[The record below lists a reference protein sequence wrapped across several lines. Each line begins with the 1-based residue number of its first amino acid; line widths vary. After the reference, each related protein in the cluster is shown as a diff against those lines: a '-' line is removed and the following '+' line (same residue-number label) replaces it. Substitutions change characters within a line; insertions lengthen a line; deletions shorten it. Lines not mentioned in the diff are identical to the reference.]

1 MTKLPIAKPPVNLR
15 QRRRADG
22 SVRIWWEPRADART
36 LGFETVELDERRLTW
51 SVREAERLNRELAA
65 ARKAGRRAAPSPG
78 GRSIAALTEKY
89 RVSAKFR
96 RLAAKTRDSYAKQF
110 ALICEKWGAYPAADF
125 TKPAMHEW
133 YEALL
138 AKSGP
143 ATASARLRHMS
154 ILMAYAELIG
164 WRPEGSNPCSRLGMQ
179 TPKGRRRV
187 VTWAEFDA
195 LVAAAQD
202 LGMTSVATAIILG
215 MLQGQRQTDILAAT
229 CGAFSIRQVQL
240 SGWPTPRPVWVWQ
253 LVRSKRGNEGAMILH
268 DEAAPHVAAAI
279 EAARARLRA
288 KSPGRALRPE
298 DLAAEPLL
306 VDEAHGLPFVG
317 RAAEHRFQNRW
328 AVVRSHAIETAR
340 AAGGQRM
347 ADALAEITF
356 RDLRRSFGV
365 HSRAGG
371 ASKDDTADVLG
382 NSAATDQL
390 LGDIYMAPSFETASR
405 AVLALQR
412 APAPDERKKA

>member
-1 MTKLPIAKPPVNLR
+1 MTRLPIQKPPVNLR

-22 SVRIWWEPRADART
+22 SVRIWWEPRADARA

-65 ARKAGRRAAPSPG
+65 ARKSGRRAAPSSG
-78 GRSIAALTEKY
+78 GRSIAALAEKY
-89 RVSAKFR
+89 RASAKFQ

-110 ALICEKWGAYPAADF
+110 SLICEKWGVYPAGDF

-229 CGAFSIRQVQL
+229 CGAFSIRQVRF
-240 SGWPTPRPVWVWQ
+240 SGWTAPRPVWVWQ
-253 LVRSKRGNEGAMILH
+253 LVRSKRGNAGAMILH

-279 EAARARLRA
+279 ETARARLST
-288 KSPGRALRPE
+288 KSPGRALRLD

-328 AVVRSHAIETAR
+328 AVVRSHAIEAAR
-340 AAGGQRM
+340 AAGGVRM